1 MNQPNIMT
9 IEQVRDALKDRRI
22 GVVADACGLSY
33 PTVKAIADGETG
45 AKYETVKVLS
55 DYLSGN

>member
-1 MNQPNIMT
+1 MNQPSIMT

-22 GVVADACGLSY
+22 GVVAEACGLSY
-33 PTVKAIADGETG
+33 PTVKAIADGQFV

-55 DYLSGN
+55 DYLSRN